1 MCGRA
6 VKTPLLPRCS
16 PTWVSFVPRERKVV
30 EEEGEEEGEPTSE
43 ASLMFL
49 SMGWKGKEISHPDDL
64 NPVHFK
70 AAHPE
75 ATEAVKR

>member
-1 MCGRA
+1 M
-6 VKTPLLPRCS
+6 
-16 PTWVSFVPRERKVV
+16 V

-43 ASLMFL
+43 ASLAHWLSSFTGSMFL